1 MTTDGQ
7 MAVAA
12 QEFQNFCLFAEQ
24 RLRNDQAGESLDE
37 LYIEWRS
44 CNPSPE
50 ELETNVLAIRAALR
64 DMDAG
69 ETGRPIDEF
78 AAEFQRRNGI

>member
-1 MTTDGQ
+1 MATDGNI
-7 MAVAA
+7 AATA
-12 QEFQNFCLFAEQ
+12 QEFQSFCLFAEQ
-24 RLRNDQAGESLDE
+24 RLRDDQAGESLDD

-44 CNPSPE
+44 CNPGPE
-50 ELETNVLAIRAALR
+50 ELETNVLAVRAALR

-69 ETGRPIDEF
+69 ETGRPIEEF

>member
-1 MTTDGQ
+1 MTTGRQ

-12 QEFQNFCLFAEQ
+12 LEFQNFCLFAEQ
-24 RLRNDQAGESLDE
+24 RLRDDQAGESLDE

-50 ELETNVLAIRAALR
+50 ELETNVLAVRAALR

-69 ETGRPIDEF
+69 EIGRPIDEF
-78 AAEFQRRNGI
+78 AAEFRRRNGI

>member
-1 MTTDGQ
+1 MATDGHLATTARELQ
-7 MAVAA
+7 S
-12 QEFQNFCLFAEQ
+12 FFLFAEQ
-24 RLRNDQAGESLDE
+24 RLRDDQSGNSLDD

-50 ELETNVLAIRAALR
+50 ELESNVLAVRAALR

-69 ETGRPIDEF
+69 EIGRPIEEF
-78 AAEFQRRNGI
+78 AAEFRQRNGI

>member
-1 MTTDGQ
+1 MATDGK
-7 MAVAA
+7 MAATA
-12 QEFQNFCLFAEQ
+12 QEFQSFCMFAEQ
-24 RLRNDQAGESLDE
+24 RLRNDQAGESLDD

-50 ELETNVLAIRAALR
+50 ELETNVLAVRAALR

-69 ETGRPIDEF
+69 ETGRPIDVF
-78 AAEFQRRNGI
+78 AAEFRRRNGI